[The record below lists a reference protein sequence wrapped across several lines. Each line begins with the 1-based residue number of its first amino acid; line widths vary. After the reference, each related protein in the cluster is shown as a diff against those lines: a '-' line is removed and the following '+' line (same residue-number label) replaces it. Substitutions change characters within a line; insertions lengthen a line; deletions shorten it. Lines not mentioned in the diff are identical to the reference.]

1 MEFIGTNLIQV
12 IRCVIVSDGRYL
24 MGITGGVGDK
34 TGPINLTDFPML
46 TTRREDGRVKQTV
59 RLTDLISGDFQ
70 CAG

>member
-1 MEFIGTNLIQV
+1 
-12 IRCVIVSDGRYL
+12 

-34 TGPINLTDFPML
+34 TGPINLSDFPML

-59 RLTDLISGDFQ
+59 SLTDLISGDFQ